1 MTLAQCEAY
10 DTASK
15 RASDTNRVCREAL
28 EAQQQPTPQQ
38 IADHRA
44 ATEALKQA
52 ILDQLS

>member
-1 MTLAQCEAY
+1 MTLEQCEAY

-15 RASDTNRVCREAL
+15 RASDTNRVCREAF

-38 IADHRA
+38 VADHRA